1 MFLPAFL
8 YKLRL
13 CNTNTWWNFALLY
26 VIYAFNIAN
35 NIMWM
40 QWTQGVLMKSVD
52 KDEEKKQKTV
62 WRENNLKLL

>member
-1 MFLPAFL
+1 
-8 YKLRL
+8 
-13 CNTNTWWNFALLY
+13 
-26 VIYAFNIAN
+26 
-35 NIMWM
+35 MWM